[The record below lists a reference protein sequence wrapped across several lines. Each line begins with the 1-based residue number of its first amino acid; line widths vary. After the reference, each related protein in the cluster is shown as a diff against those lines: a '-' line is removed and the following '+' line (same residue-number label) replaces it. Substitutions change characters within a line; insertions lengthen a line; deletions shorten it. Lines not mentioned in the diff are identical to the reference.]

1 MKEKYCPRCNG
12 LKSASEKFCSQ
23 CGVELKELPLCPHC
37 GARNFPISRFC
48 CMCGKPKEERVEI
61 EKPKEE
67 VLVSS
72 PVSEGKQIK
81 EEVKN
86 ETPREIS

>member
-48 CMCGKPKEERVEI
+48 CMCGKPREYLAEEKVVE
-61 EKPKEE
+61 EKIPVASPASDEE
-67 VLVSS
+67 N
-72 PVSEGKQIK
+72 IK
-81 EEVKN
+81 EEAKN
-86 ETPREIS
+86 I